1 MNTKENIRAIWRK
14 IHKMVKDSKGHIQ
27 IADQWLQFEPFYEWY
42 RENEYPIQGKLS
54 LTNRFI
60 DQFYYGPKTCILV
73 PSEIALSQY
82 GMVDKQHR
90 VKGISKNKEG
100 QYEVRVNGQLILS
113 TDSKNSAMEE
123 VLEMRNEMFFDLV
136 FKYVDVLP
144 KNVWDILMNFNMT
157 KVYKNPKLWN
167 NC

>member
-60 DQFYYGPKTCILV
+60 DQYYYGPKTCILV
-73 PSEIALSQY
+73 PRQIANCPFIKIDS
-82 GMVDKQHR
+82 KER
-90 VKGISKNKEG
+90 VSGVSKNKEG
-100 QYEVRVNGQLILS
+100 MYEVKSDGELI
-113 TDSKNSAMEE
+113 TVTVSKEGAIRES
-123 VLEMRNEMFFDLV
+123 LEIKNELFFDIV
-136 FKYVDVLP
+136 FKYEDEIP

-167 NC
+167 E